1 MEELMTLRDM
11 TPEELELFEE
21 AIFDDTDEPRL
32 TLDTGRPERAREV
45 DGDRNGDGLP
55 DRPANDDGPPNDR
68 VPS

>member
-1 MEELMTLRDM
+1 MTLRDM

-32 TLDTGRPERAREV
+32 TLDTGRPERARER
-45 DGDRNGDGLP
+45 DGDRDGDGLP
-55 DRPANDDGPPNDR
+55 DHPANDDGPAKDR

>member
-1 MEELMTLRDM
+1 MTLRDM

-32 TLDTGRPERAREV
+32 TLDTGKPEIAREQ
-45 DGDRNGDGLP
+45 DGDRDGDGLP
-55 DRPANDDGPPNDR
+55 DGPAKDR

>member
-1 MEELMTLRDM
+1 MTLRDM

-32 TLDTGRPERAREV
+32 ALDTGRSERARER
-45 DGDRNGDGLP
+45 DGDRDGDGLP
-55 DRPANDDGPPNDR
+55 DHPGSDDGPAKDR